1 MHKTIAE
8 HANIICYPQKI
19 GRILNTVWFTHR
31 FTKKGNYYV
40 WINKSIVTSW
50 DNSNKVVLSLCQI
63 HLKSKRYI
71 LVDAIYSWVYVIYN
85 SIFSIGRTG
94 RTGQLGN
101 SFRAVSF
108 FSEDNNKAS
117 LLFLFRYLVDSNSE
131 IPDFLFKLAEQQQQL
146 QGERRRMLKNNS
158 NCVITK
164 QMKNL
169 SVR

>member
-1 MHKTIAE
+1 M
-8 HANIICYPQKI
+8 
-19 GRILNTVWFTHR
+19 WFSHR
-31 FTKKGNYYV
+31 FTKKGNYYFNNRQF
-40 WINKSIVTSW
+40 NKVIVTSP
-50 DNSNKVVLSLCQI
+50 DNSNKVVLSFCQI
-63 HLKSKRYI
+63 HVKSKRYI
-71 LVDAIYSWVYVIYN
+71 LVDAIYFWWYN
-85 SIFSIGRTG
+85 SIYSIGRTG

-131 IPDFLFKLAEQQQQL
+131 IPDFLFKLAEKQQQL

-169 SVR
+169 SVQ